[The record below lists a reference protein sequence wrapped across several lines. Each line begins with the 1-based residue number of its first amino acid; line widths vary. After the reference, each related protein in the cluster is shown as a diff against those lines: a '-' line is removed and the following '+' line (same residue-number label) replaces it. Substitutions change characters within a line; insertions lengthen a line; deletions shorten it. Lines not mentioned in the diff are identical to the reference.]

1 MPTYQE
7 EDVTPEIAAK
17 WLEAYNKMNR
27 SIRWHKVAEYSEIMK
42 APGGWKLNGAG
53 ITLDTDGILVD
64 GQHRLWGVVKSGITI
79 RTLVTRDVS
88 PGVRPTVDE
97 NIRRQFADDL
107 TMNGIKNGH
116 SNAALLRRI
125 LVWEVNGG
133 LATLQKTTVGR
144 PTLSARWPEFAFEI
158 TSTYKETSR
167 WQQRFPGNKGS
178 LHFMYWLL
186 HYHLQYNPSTV
197 DKFFQILTIG
207 SQDPEDKVLL
217 RCIDE
222 LRGEGLYRNERGQT
236 GVPYQIY
243 WMIRAWNA
251 WMTGRKIA
259 KLALPTGGLQDP
271 YPELERAYVVK

>member
-1 MPTYQE
+1 MPTYAE

-27 SIRWHKVAEYSEIMK
+27 TIRWHKVMEYGEIMK

-53 ITLDTDGILVD
+53 IVLDTDGILVD

-79 RTLVTRDVS
+79 RTLVVRDVS

-97 NIRRQFADDL
+97 NIRRQFSDDL
-107 TMNGIKNGH
+107 TMNGVKNGH

-133 LATLQKTTVGR
+133 LAVLNKTTVGR
-144 PTLSARWPEFAFEI
+144 PTLANRWPEYSYEI
-158 TSTYKETSR
+158 TSAFKDTYR
-167 WQQRFPGNKGS
+167 WQQRWPGNKGS

-186 HYHLQYNPSTV
+186 HYKLGYNPATV
-197 DKFFQILTIG
+197 DNFFQTLTIG
-207 SQDPEDKVLL
+207 SKDPEDKVLL
-217 RCIDE
+217 RVVDE
-222 LRGEGLYRNERGQT
+222 LKGEGIYRNERGQT
-236 GVPYQIY
+236 GVHYQVY
-243 WMIRAWNA
+243 FMIRGWNA

-259 KLALPTGGLQDP
+259 KLALPQGGLQDP
-271 YPELERAYVVK
+271 YPKLERAYVVK